1 MEFLLINPA
10 EISRTTILGGNVDI
24 DKYRYC
30 VYNAQIMVL
39 EPLLGTELYNK
50 ILAEAETNTLNGL
63 YLELYTKFLKQ
74 IVKNEALAEYIEVA
88 PYMVTNG
95 GIFKH
100 APESKEVVDKNEVNI
115 LASRYH
121 SFAQVYVQRFTK
133 WICKNPI
140 IEYKTYQD
148 EVNAQNVKVSGGWY
162 LGNSIKTRKWYL
174 D

>member
-30 VYNAQIMVL
+30 VYNAQIMAL

-50 ILAEAETNTLNGL
+50 ILAEAEANTLSGL
-63 YLELYTKFLKQ
+63 YLELYTKFLKH

-100 APESKEVVDKNEVNI
+100 APENKEVVDKSEVNI

-121 SFAQVYVQRFTK
+121 GFSQVYIQRFNK
-133 WICKNPI
+133 WILKNI
-140 IEYKTYQD
+140 LIEYKIFQD
-148 EVNAQNVKVSGGWY
+148 EVSAQNVKISVGWY
-162 LGNSIKTRKWYL
+162 L
-174 D
+174 